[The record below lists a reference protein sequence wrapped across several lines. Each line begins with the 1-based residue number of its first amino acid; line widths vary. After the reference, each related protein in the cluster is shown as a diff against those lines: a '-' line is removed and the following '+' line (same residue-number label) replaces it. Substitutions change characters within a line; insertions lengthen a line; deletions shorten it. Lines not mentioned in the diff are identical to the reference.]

1 MSSILTNS
9 SAMVALQTL
18 KGINSSLAKTQDEI
32 STGKSVASAKD
43 NAAVWAISKTMESD
57 VASFKAVSD
66 GLSQAKSTIAVAR
79 TAVESI
85 AEDLTSIKGKI
96 VAAQQ
101 GTGSAELQKDIE
113 GVIANIKSTIS
124 TAQFS
129 GISLLEGTGSVDYLA
144 SLDRS
149 ADGSVTPT
157 KISVEKQDLS
167 IGTYTAKAAFTGS
180 DGASTA
186 ADTFATTVDGGGA
199 STNIVIDNDTNALAA
214 GDRISVTIGD
224 KTASYTVTADDVASS
239 TPADLVAVGLK
250 GAVEALGI
258 EGVSLDYDSGT
269 PGTLVL
275 TNNGTGDLAVS
286 GRFQNAGS
294 GGLGALDSIDVSTA
308 AGAASA
314 LTAIEGLLDTVKTAG
329 ATLGSTEGRVEKQA
343 NFISKL
349 SDALTQ
355 GIGAMVDADMEEAS
369 ARLQALQ
376 VQQQLGIQALSI
388 ANSQPQVI
396 LQLFRGG

>member
-388 ANSQPQVI
+388 ANSAPQNV
-396 LQLFRGG
+396 LSLFR

>member
-66 GLSQAKSTIAVAR
+66 GLSQAKSTVAVAR

-85 AEDLTSIKGKI
+85 AEDLTTIKGKI

-129 GISLLEGTGSVDYLA
+129 GINLLDGTGSVDYLA

-157 KISVEKQDLS
+157 KISVAKQDLS
-167 IGTYTAKAAFTGS
+167 VGTYAAKAAFSGS
-180 DGASTA
+180 DGVSTG

-199 STNIVIDNDTNALAA
+199 TTNIVIDNDTDALAA
-214 GDRISVTIGD
+214 GDRISITIGD
-224 KTASYTVTADDVASS
+224 KTASYTVTAEDVAAS

-258 EGVSLDYDSGT
+258 DGVSLDYDSAT

-275 TNNGTGDLAVS
+275 TNNGTGDLSVS

-294 GGLGALDSIDVSTA
+294 GGLGALDSIDVSTV

-329 ATLGSTEGRVEKQA
+329 ATLGSTESRIEKQA
-343 NFISKL
+343 GFISKL

-388 ANSQPQVI
+388 ANSAPQNV
-396 LQLFRGG
+396 LSLFR

>member
-180 DGASTA
+180 DG
-186 ADTFATTVDGGGA
+186 
-199 STNIVIDNDTNALAA
+199 LQRQ
-214 GDRISVTIGD
+214 RI
-224 KTASYTVTADDVASS
+224 
-239 TPADLVAVGLK
+239 PL
-250 GAVEALGI
+250 
-258 EGVSLDYDSGT
+258 
-269 PGTLVL
+269 
-275 TNNGTGDLAVS
+275 
-286 GRFQNAGS
+286 R
-294 GGLGALDSIDVSTA
+294 
-308 AGAASA
+308 
-314 LTAIEGLLDTVKTAG
+314 LL
-329 ATLGSTEGRVEKQA
+329 
-343 NFISKL
+343 
-349 SDALTQ
+349 
-355 GIGAMVDADMEEAS
+355 
-369 ARLQALQ
+369 
-376 VQQQLGIQALSI
+376 
-388 ANSQPQVI
+388 
-396 LQLFRGG
+396 

>member
-66 GLSQAKSTIAVAR
+66 VLSQAKSTIAVAR

-314 LTAIEGLLDTVKTAG
+314 LTAIEGLLDTVKSAG

-388 ANSQPQVI
+388 ANSAPQNV
-396 LQLFRGG
+396 LSLFR

>member
-314 LTAIEGLLDTVKTAG
+314 LTAIEGLLDTVKSAG

-388 ANSQPQVI
+388 ANSAPQNV
-396 LQLFRGG
+396 LSLFR

>member
-1 MSSILTNS
+1 M
-9 SAMVALQTL
+9 
-18 KGINSSLAKTQDEI
+18 
-32 STGKSVASAKD
+32 
-43 NAAVWAISKTMESD
+43 
-57 VASFKAVSD
+57 
-66 GLSQAKSTIAVAR
+66 
-79 TAVESI
+79 
-85 AEDLTSIKGKI
+85 
-96 VAAQQ
+96 
-101 GTGSAELQKDIE
+101 
-113 GVIANIKSTIS
+113 
-124 TAQFS
+124 
-129 GISLLEGTGSVDYLA
+129 
-144 SLDRS
+144 
-149 ADGSVTPT
+149 
-157 KISVEKQDLS
+157 
-167 IGTYTAKAAFTGS
+167 
-180 DGASTA
+180 
-186 ADTFATTVDGGGA
+186 
-199 STNIVIDNDTNALAA
+199 
-214 GDRISVTIGD
+214 TIGD

-388 ANSQPQVI
+388 ANSAPQNV
-396 LQLFRGG
+396 LSLFR